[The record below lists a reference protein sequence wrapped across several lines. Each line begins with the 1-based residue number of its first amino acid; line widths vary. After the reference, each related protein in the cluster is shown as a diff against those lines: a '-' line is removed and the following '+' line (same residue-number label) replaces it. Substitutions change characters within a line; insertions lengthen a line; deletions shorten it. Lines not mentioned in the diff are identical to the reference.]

1 MDQLTAKDEAIN
13 PRLVLCRCT
22 VEEIDIEFFFF
33 YLYWLLLM
41 QEKNFKKLIYCWFE
55 LSREEVS
62 LSTARLVNFYG
73 TDTVRTAAS
82 SDYDVMMAP
91 RWAFM
96 TDK

>member
-1 MDQLTAKDEAIN
+1 
-13 PRLVLCRCT
+13 
-22 VEEIDIEFFFF
+22 
-33 YLYWLLLM
+33 
-41 QEKNFKKLIYCWFE
+41 